1 MASLADLSPSFAE
14 SPVILR
20 TIKEARAFVVAQKS
34 QGHQIGLVP
43 TMGALHQGHG
53 SLVARAIQEN
63 PCTVLSIFVNPLQ
76 FGVNEDLDRYP
87 RQLAADLALCRQWG
101 ITAVFVPEVDEL
113 TAGQQ
118 VQVMPPPAMTE
129 VLCGRSRPGH
139 FVGVAT
145 IVTKLLNI
153 IQPDRAYL
161 GQKDGQQVAIIT
173 QLVAQL
179 NLPVAI
185 VSVPTLREP
194 DGLALSSRNVYLT
207 PGERQIAPDLY
218 RGLQRIATAVNQ
230 GERRVQVLY
239 DLFMSDLDNA
249 LDNSGDLSQDTKPNL
264 KPNLK
269 PKLSESEPLPR
280 FVIDYVEIVT
290 AETLTPITDQLPE
303 GERIMVAVA
312 AKLGKARLID
322 NILLDVFC

>member
-1 MASLADLSPSFAE
+1 MASLADSSPSSSE
-14 SPVILR
+14 SPIILR
-20 TIKEARAFVVAQKS
+20 TIKEARDFVVAQKK

-53 SLVARAIQEN
+53 SLAAQAIQEN
-63 PCTVLSIFVNPLQ
+63 PCTILSIFVNPLQ

-153 IQPDRAYL
+153 IQPDQAYF

-185 VSVPTLREP
+185 VPVPTLRES

-207 PGERQIAPDLY
+207 PAERQIAPGLY

-239 DLFMSDLDNA
+239 DLFMNDLHSDLHN
-249 LDNSGDLSQDTKPNL
+249 GDCHNDQDF
-264 KPNLK
+264 
-269 PKLSESEPLPR
+269 PKSSASESLPR
-280 FVIDYVEIVT
+280 FVIDYIEIVT
-290 AETLTPITDQLPE
+290 AATLTPITDQLPE

-322 NILLDVFC
+322 NILLDVF

>member
-1 MASLADLSPSFAE
+1 MAPLADSSPSSSE
-14 SPVILR
+14 SPITSPIILR
-20 TIKEARAFVVAQKS
+20 TIREARDFVVAQKK
-34 QGHQIGLVP
+34 QGHQIGFVP

-53 SLVARAIQEN
+53 SLAAQAIQEN
-63 PCTVLSIFVNPLQ
+63 SCTILSIFVNPLQ

-118 VQVMPPPAMTE
+118 VQVLPPPAMTE

-153 IQPDRAYL
+153 IQPDRAYF

-185 VSVPTLREP
+185 VPVPTLREP

-207 PGERQIAPDLY
+207 PAERQIAPGLY
-218 RGLQRIATAVNQ
+218 RGLQRVATAVNQ
-230 GERRVQVLY
+230 GERRIQVLY
-239 DLFMSDLDNA
+239 GLFMNDLN
-249 LDNSGDLSQDTKPNL
+249 GDCHNDQDF
-264 KPNLK
+264 
-269 PKLSESEPLPR
+269 PKSSASESLPR
-280 FVIDYVEIVT
+280 FVIDYIEIVT
-290 AETLTPITDQLPE
+290 AATLTPITDELPK
-303 GERIMVAVA
+303 GERVMVAVA